1 MRNIDQM
8 FDKLDNVSLSSVID
22 FEEKS
27 GLILDSVNTK
37 ISRIPYVF
45 DLIGE
50 NSLEKVFINNSNS
63 ISLVINALKLKDYSI
78 LSNILPWVYKT
89 YNSQGFSW
97 DFWPMIYDL
106 WKECISEFVENQTAA
121 EVLKVYDVM
130 KEYHSDL
137 IEASKIEGEI
147 DFEFRNDW
155 KDLQNVFLDKLIQ
168 GDHRELL
175 KISKE
180 RVKDIKALR
189 DFYLGLIQP
198 VMYKIGGKWQRGDIT
213 VSEEHLATS
222 VVGRLM
228 AALYPVLITTEYNY
242 DKRVIVTS
250 SPNEF
255 HELGGRML
263 SDLLESEGWDVSYL
277 GANNPPEEVIKTM
290 ETNGGFADLSKHIEA
305 EKIITP
311 KDWEEEKD
319 VFLGATFNLGHQVSQ
334 MLIFRPHN
342 KLEGYKNLYLVGGG
356 THPGSGLPTI
366 YESGKIT
373 ADLISQEE

>member
-8 FDKLDNVSLSSVID
+8 FEKLDNVSLSSVID

-37 ISRIPYVF
+37 ISRVPDIF
-45 DLIGE
+45 DLIGD
-50 NSLEKVFINNSNS
+50 NSFEKLYINNSNS
-63 ISLVINALKLKDYSI
+63 INLVINALKLKDYSI

-97 DFWPMIYDL
+97 DFWPMIYNL
-106 WKECISEFVENQTAA
+106 WKECILEFVENQTAA

-130 KEYHSDL
+130 KEYHPDL

-147 DFEFRNDW
+147 DFAFRNDW

-180 RVKDIKALR
+180 RVKDINDLR

-198 VMYKIGGKWQRGDIT
+198 VMYKIGIKWQRGDIT

-228 AALYPVLITTEYNY
+228 AALYPVLITNEYNY

-290 ETNGGFADLSKHIEA
+290 EKIDPFAICISVTMPFNISKATDLITEIKNN
-305 EKIITP
+305 EKL
-311 KDWEEEKD
+311 K
-319 VFLGATFNLGHQVSQ
+319 
-334 MLIFRPHN
+334 N
-342 KLEGYKNLYLVGGG
+342 KKILVGGIAFNRNKNAWKKTG
-356 THPGSGLPTI
+356 ADDFSDNAASAVELL
-366 YESGKIT
+366 ESWYK
-373 ADLISQEE
+373 D

>member
-1 MRNIDQM
+1 MRKIDKM
-8 FDKLDNVSLSSVID
+8 FCGLDNVSLSSVLD

-27 GLILDSVNTK
+27 GLILDSLNSK
-37 ISRIPYVF
+37 LSRIPYVF

-106 WKECISEFVENQTAA
+106 WKESILEFVENQTAA

-130 KEYHSDL
+130 KDYHEDL

-147 DFEFRNDW
+147 DFDFRNDW
-155 KDLQNVFLDKLIQ
+155 KDLQEIFTEKLIN

-180 RVKDIKALR
+180 RVKDIKTLR

-198 VMYKIGGKWQRGDIT
+198 VMYKIGIKWQRGEIT

-263 SDLLESEGWDVSYL
+263 SDLLESEGWDVSFL
-277 GANNPPEEVIKTM
+277 GANNPAEEVVKTM
-290 ETNGGFADLSKHIEA
+290 ERIDPFAICISVTMPFNITNATDL
-305 EKIITP
+305 ITDI
-311 KDWEEEKD
+311 KNNESLK
-319 VFLGATFNLGHQVSQ
+319 
-334 MLIFRPHN
+334 N
-342 KLEGYKNLYLVGGG
+342 KKVLVGGIAFNRNKNAWRKTG
-356 THPGSGLPTI
+356 ADAFADNAASAVELLESW
-366 YESGKIT
+366 YE
-373 ADLISQEE
+373 D